1 MSILLSSHMS
11 DAPFDMGIGIGLD
24 ESVDRSDLAR
34 LVMAMMIGIRS
45 GSVQVIEIGGR
56 NGQVFQWLGRDGLV
70 TRWLPRG
77 EFGTAG
83 QKWVWGFHTFDLAT
97 VSDVSHV

>member
-1 MSILLSSHMS
+1 MSILLSSNMS
-11 DAPFDMGIGIGLD
+11 DTPFDMSIGIGLD

-34 LVMAMMIGIRS
+34 LVMAMTIGIRS
-45 GSVQVIEIGGR
+45 GGVQVIEIGGR
-56 NGQVFQWLGRDGLV
+56 NGQIFQWLDRDGLK
-70 TRWLPRG
+70 TRLAWG

-83 QKWVWGFHTFDLAT
+83 QKWIGGFHTFDLTT